1 MDKPTPAMFI
11 AFCQVVKK
19 RKKLHGFDVAQKY
32 VNDYLLRYDLTDDQI
47 MEVTKILKSNI
58 RGFIDKS
65 GTLRYNMTIEELQ
78 CLYKR
83 LEDFVADCTREEYDE
98 NKDAIN
104 VVYTLIHK
112 HIKTASNENEHNH

>member
-19 RKKLHGFDVAQKY
+19 RKKLLGFDVAQKY

-47 MEVTKILKSNI
+47 MEVKKILKGNI

-65 GTLRYNMTIEELQ
+65 GTLRYNMTVEELQ

-83 LEDFVADCTREEYDE
+83 LEDFVADCTRDEYNE

-104 VVYTLIHK
+104 SVYALLHK
-112 HIKTASNENEHNH
+112 HMKNSI